1 MAETSKQANKLL
13 SAYIDAA
20 LFHGGKVDGLKHKH
34 GIANVLKEI
43 ADQLVPE
50 QPHEDTFE
58 YCCDYAQSRERI
70 SIRTKL
76 LAIASELEKDD

>member
-1 MAETSKQANKLL
+1 MVDTSKQATELL
-13 SAYIDAA
+13 RAYVAA
-20 LFHGGKVDGLKHKH
+20 AIFHGEKVDRLKHKH
-34 GIANVLKEI
+34 GVANVLREV

-76 LAIASELEKDD
+76 LAIANELENND

>member
-1 MAETSKQANKLL
+1 MVDTSKQATELL
-13 SAYIDAA
+13 RAYITAA
-20 LFHGGKVDGLKHKH
+20 IFHEEKVNGLKHKH
-34 GIANVLKEI
+34 GIANVLREV

-70 SIRTKL
+70 FIRTKL
-76 LAIASELEKDD
+76 LAIANKLENND